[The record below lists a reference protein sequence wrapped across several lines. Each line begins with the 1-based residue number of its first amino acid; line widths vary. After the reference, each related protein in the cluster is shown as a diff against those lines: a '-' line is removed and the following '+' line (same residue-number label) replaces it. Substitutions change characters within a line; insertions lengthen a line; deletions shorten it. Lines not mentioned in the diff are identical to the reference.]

1 MVSRMERHRSL
12 FVMARLDRT
21 IGVLKI
27 ALTGVIVPMV
37 RSSRTMT
44 GMEGPSSLSVLF

>member
-1 MVSRMERHRSL
+1 
-12 FVMARLDRT
+12 MARLDRT

-44 GMEGPSSLSVLF
+44 VMEGASLLSVLF